1 MTLFEA
7 LVAEE
12 TISEPMQ
19 ASKEMGAVEDVIEV
33 GGMQEDESSNS
44 EAEELPVIRTRTGR
58 EVKRP
63 RKY

>member
-1 MTLFEA
+1 MILFEA

-33 GGMQEDESSNS
+33 GGMQEARFRSTTPKS
-44 EAEELPVIRTRTGR
+44 TG
-58 EVKRP
+58 
-63 RKY
+63 